1 MFKAMTMSLPESMLR
16 RSHAR
21 ALLALTAAS
30 LLLGG
35 CAALPETQDSPVVAA
50 AQPVTDATKV
60 AAAVAAGVA
69 AGNVASARP
78 GASPA
83 SVAQAASAAAAA
95 ATGPKPFAE
104 VIKDAKEM
112 PGLFRAW
119 QKDEKVWIEIAP
131 DQFGVPY
138 LFTSSLS
145 RGVGAQGVYG
155 GMMLGD
161 QVVEWKRIGNAVQL
175 IAKNYAFTG
184 GTNAPIAQGVKE
196 GFTDS
201 LLGATTVVSQPHPER
216 KTVLIDANAL
226 LLTDIPA
233 GERFTS
239 GVQMRSYTF
248 DAKNSSF
255 DAVKNSPDQSTF
267 VVSAHYQNPR
277 ATLPPSPSA
286 TATAT
291 PSPFPPFTTL
301 PDGRSLFLGYTYNFA
316 ALPEPMAA
324 RRADPR
330 IGHFETQVWDFSTD
344 TAFTPKSHY
353 VNRWRLEKKDPAA
366 ALSEPKEPIVY
377 WIDRNVPERYRTA
390 VREGILEWNKAFE
403 KIGFKDAIVVKQQDQ
418 EGAIDT
424 FDARHSTVRWFVSA
438 DAGFAIGLKVIDPR
452 TGEILNAMAA
462 IPEDWSR
469 INRTFASRQLP
480 ATFPASDAA
489 RESLDLDGRFCTFAS
504 DALAETEFGLDV
516 LTARGEIEPGSPE
529 ADAFVNASLK
539 AVVMHEVGHTLGL
552 RHNFR
557 ASTVYPLAK
566 VSDPAWSREQ
576 GISGS
581 VMDYAP
587 VNIAAR
593 GEAQG
598 AYFDPTIGPYDYWAI
613 EYAYRPLPR
622 ETEAEDLAKIAE
634 RGASDPLLAFSSD
647 EEAIAGLDPDASRFD
662 LGSDPI
668 LYLQK
673 RLLISQELW
682 QRLQARQLKPGEP
695 YDVLRRTFDSGF
707 RQYASSAA
715 LTAKYVGGVHYVR
728 DFAGTSNLPL
738 TPVPPAKQRE
748 ALNLIATEIFS
759 ADSFRFKPEFLRSMG
774 VDYLDIGLA
783 GIGSAQFNPDFSLR
797 NRVLGL
803 QTRVLNTLLG
813 DTVLARLL
821 DSETKVTKA
830 DQALTLPELFAALR
844 GSIWSELKSGGSIPG
859 PRRDLQREHLRRIAT
874 ALTRPSAAT
883 PSDAIALFRDEAKS
897 LSAEINAA
905 ARGRNRDA
913 LTRAHLI
920 ESAGTLD
927 EALKAPLVR
936 QGV

>member
-1 MFKAMTMSLPESMLR
+1 MTKAMTTPLPESAHR
-16 RSHAR
+16 HSR
-21 ALLALTAAS
+21 APSFLAFAGACLALV
-30 LLLGG
+30 G
-35 CAALPETQDSPVVAA
+35 CATLPEAQDSA
-50 AQPVTDATKV
+50 AQPATDATKV

-69 AGNVASARP
+69 AGNVASTRP

-83 SVAQAASAAAAA
+83 TVAQAASAAAAA
-95 ATGPKPFAE
+95 ATGPKPFAD

-119 QKDEKVWIEIAP
+119 QKDEKVWIELAP
-131 DQFGVPY
+131 DQFGAPY

-161 QVVEWKRIGNAVQL
+161 QIIEWKRIGNAVQL

-184 GTNAPIAQGVKE
+184 GANAPIAEGVKE

-201 LLGATTVVSQPHPER
+201 LLGATSIVSQPHPER

-233 GERFTS
+233 GERFTN
-239 GVQMRSYTF
+239 GVHMRSYTF

-255 DAVKNSPDQSTF
+255 EAVKNSPDQSSF

-277 ATLPPSPSA
+277 ATLPPAPSS
-286 TATAT
+286 TAV

-301 PDGRSLFLGYTYNFA
+301 PDGRSLFLGYTYNFVK
-316 ALPEPMAA
+316 LPEPMTA

-330 IGHFETQVWDFSTD
+330 VGHFETQVWDFSTD
-344 TAFTPKSHY
+344 STFTPKSHY

-366 ALSEPKEPIVY
+366 ARSEPKEPIVY
-377 WIDRNVPERYRTA
+377 WIDRNVPERYRAA

-403 KIGFKDAIVVKQQDQ
+403 RIGFKDAIVVKQQDQ
-418 EGAIDT
+418 EGTIDT

-438 DAGFAIGLKVIDPR
+438 DAGFAIGLKVVDPR
-452 TGEILNAMAA
+452 TGEILNAVAA

-469 INRTFASRQLP
+469 SGRTIISAQVPSGSPAFDADPQSLARDGFLCTYAS
-480 ATFPASDAA
+480 
-489 RESLDLDGRFCTFAS
+489 E
-504 DALAETEFGLDV
+504 ALSELQFGLDV
-516 LTARGEIEPGSPE
+516 LAERGEIEPGSPE

-557 ASTVYPLAK
+557 ASTAYPLAK
-566 VSDPAWSREQ
+566 VSDPAWSRER

-587 VNIAAR
+587 VNIAVK

-622 ETEAEDLAKIAE
+622 ETEADDLAKIAA
-634 RGASDPLLAFSSD
+634 RGATDPLLAFSSD
-647 EEAIAGLDPDASRFD
+647 EEAIAGLDPDVSRFD

-673 RLLISQELW
+673 RLVISQELW
-682 QRLQARQLKPGEP
+682 QRLQTRQLKPGES
-695 YDVLRRTFDSGF
+695 YDVLRRTFDAGF
-707 RQYASSAA
+707 RQYARSAT

-728 DFAGTSNLPL
+728 DFAGAAHLPL

-748 ALNLIATEIFS
+748 ALNLIAAGVFS
-759 ADSFRFKPEFLRSMG
+759 ADTFRFKPEFLRSMG
-774 VDYLDIGLA
+774 VDYLDIGLT
-783 GIGSAQFNPDFSLR
+783 GRGTAQFNPDFSLR
-797 NRVLGL
+797 TRVLGL
-803 QTRVLNTLLG
+803 QVGVLNTLLG
-813 DTVLARLL
+813 DAVLARLQ
-821 DSETKVTKA
+821 DSEIKVSRA

-844 GSIWSELKSGGSIPG
+844 GSIWSELRSSGPIPG

-874 ALTRPSAAT
+874 VLTRPSSST

-897 LSAEINAA
+897 LSGEIKAA
-905 ARGRNRDA
+905 ARGNRDA